1 MEQNT
6 DERKIEEILAPN
18 GTKGFLNRFI
28 FGIIYGLA
36 VIIPGI
42 SGAAISIIFKLYDNL
57 LYSVS
62 NLFKKFKI
70 CFIYLLPILL
80 GFCIGF
86 IVGFFAIQ
94 KLLEVLPFSLILLFA
109 GLMIG
114 SFPIVLK
121 EIKGNKRNI
130 KNTSLFLAGLLIPSL
145 ILIFTVILNFS
156 TLQNDAQGI
165 IDNVDDATRYFGDF
179 PFWMLL
185 AAIPIGMVMGVTQV
199 VPGLSASAFLMMIG
213 WFSPIMD
220 SIHFDYIKNNPKIIL
235 LLLILVIGF
244 VAGFFLTS
252 KLIDFAINKNRITTY
267 QVIVGLSLGSI
278 LTMFLNPDIFTIY
291 LSWYYNGIVGT
302 RGVVDIALA
311 APLLIG
317 GVILAYVLVRFEMK
331 KTAEN

>member
-1 MEQNT
+1 MLTASGPGGIN
-6 DERKIEEILAPN
+6 EIQYA
-18 GTKGFLNRFI
+18 
-28 FGIIYGLA
+28 
-36 VIIPGI
+36 
-42 SGAAISIIFKLYDNL
+42 
-57 LYSVS
+57 
-62 NLFKKFKI
+62 
-70 CFIYLLPILL
+70 
-80 GFCIGF
+80 
-86 IVGFFAIQ
+86 
-94 KLLEVLPFSLILLFA
+94 
-109 GLMIG
+109 
-114 SFPIVLK
+114 
-121 EIKGNKRNI
+121 
-130 KNTSLFLAGLLIPSL
+130 
-145 ILIFTVILNFS
+145 
-156 TLQNDAQGI
+156 
-165 IDNVDDATRYFGDF
+165 
-179 PFWMLL
+179 
-185 AAIPIGMVMGVTQV
+185 
-199 VPGLSASAFLMMIG
+199 AFLMMIG

-302 RGVVDIALA
+302 RGIVDIALA